1 MEIPHQAGNCS
12 PEAFQLRSIFLN
24 CTDQPFYIVPNLQ
37 LMMRPDIETV
47 PAYFQKY
54 AELVKDMDL
63 IDALRHAQEQVQ
75 QILSDIP
82 EDKGMYRYAEGKWT
96 IKEVLNHL
104 MDVERVFAYRAL
116 RFARNDQTPLSPF
129 EENDYALQAN
139 AHARSIADLKEEMR
153 RLRDTTIDLFASFTP
168 EMLRREGIASNKKI
182 SVLNLGYI
190 TAGHDLHHLNILR
203 ERYLNS

>member
-1 MEIPHQAGNCS
+1 
-12 PEAFQLRSIFLN
+12 
-24 CTDQPFYIVPNLQ
+24 
-37 LMMRPDIETV
+37 MRPDIQTV

-82 EDKGMYRYAEGKWT
+82 EDKGMYRYAEDKWT

-139 AHARSIADLKEEMR
+139 ADARSIADLKEEMR

-168 EMLRREGIASNKKI
+168 EMLWREGIASNKKI